1 MTTSDTRTAR
11 TLLRDDPADGV
22 DFGLEHVHEVLA
34 GLAAE
39 VAADRPRDAELITCR
54 LGLDGENPETLTLL
68 GARFGVSRDRAR
80 QLYTRAVGAMLRQT
94 LATGQPDLSVFAQR
108 YPVGHGDER
117 LVRALLAETYA
128 TDGDIAAQDWAYLKL
143 RLAGHD
149 LQDAKRLAG
158 FVFQRIAGWQQKGR
172 WHLLPTSGQDGSG
185 VARHAP
191 GTAGDATAAVTDH
204 HSTSAAG
211 DPAITPAARR
221 ASGTSADPSATV
233 ATRRVPG
240 ADRAAAVTTAD
251 AGDDI
256 WAPWLRRVEWPEG
269 GSSEP
274 LPTLPAGRLDYDDDS
289 RGHMFSEKLGRE
301 VTFDTALQARLL
313 RLLDTSPVV
322 ETFRE
327 LPVAVTYD
335 LDGSERVH
343 YPTAAATFTDGRT
356 VLIDVS
362 PLAHTALH
370 PQRTRAAASRAA
382 AFTRGW
388 GWLTWT
394 GSRQGLPELLS
405 RKVDTHHESAL
416 LSRLSQGP
424 LTWPALDTFRTE
436 SGLTLLDLAALVH
449 RHDWQWHRGPFR
461 LTR

>member
-11 TLLRDDPADGV
+11 TPLRDDPADGV

-54 LGLDGENPETLTLL
+54 LGLDGESPETLTLL

-94 LATGQPDLSVFAQR
+94 LATGRPDLSVFAQR

-172 WHLLPTSGQDGSG
+172 WHLLPVPGQDWAGR
-185 VARHAP
+185 AIHAP
-191 GTAGDATAAVTDH
+191 GTAGDLAMTAAARQV
-204 HSTSAAG
+204 
-211 DPAITPAARR
+211 PAA
-221 ASGTSADPSATV
+221 AQPD
-233 ATRRVPG
+233 
-240 ADRAAAVTTAD
+240 TTAD
-251 AGDDI
+251 AGDDV
-256 WAPWLRRVEWPEG
+256 WAPWSRRVEWPEG
-269 GSSEP
+269 GSPEP

-289 RGHMFSEKLGRE
+289 RGHMFAEKLGRE

-313 RLLDTSPVV
+313 RLLDTSPHV

-370 PQRTRAAASRAA
+370 PQRTRAAAARDA

-394 GSRQGLPELLS
+394 GSRHGLPELLS
-405 RKVDTHHESAL
+405 RKVDVHHESTL
-416 LSRLSQGP
+416 MSRLSQGP
-424 LTWPALDTFRTE
+424 LTWPGLDTFRADT
-436 SGLTLLDLAALVH
+436 GFTLLDLAALVH
-449 RHDWQWHRGPFR
+449 RHDWHWHRGPFR